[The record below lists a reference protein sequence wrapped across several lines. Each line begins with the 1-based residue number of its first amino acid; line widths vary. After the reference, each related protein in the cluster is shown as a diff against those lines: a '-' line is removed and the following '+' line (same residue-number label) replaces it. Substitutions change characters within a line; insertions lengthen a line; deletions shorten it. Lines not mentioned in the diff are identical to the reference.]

1 MVRPKNFIT
10 RDLVHEV
17 HKDIPLRTP
26 NVTTTATRYAFD
38 DMAVY
43 CKSFVDVRTLLN
55 SDSKFPRQSQAIEEQ
70 DTDEYYTTEDE
81 DNITDLVPITSRPS
95 TSRARA
101 SPNPTPTTN
110 NDSSIVQ
117 VLTPPADL
125 ELQRSYGQYD
135 YSTVCNIQDP
145 STGSTSSCWF

>member
-1 MVRPKNFIT
+1 MADNQAVDDAVT
-10 RDLVHEV
+10 EASHE
-17 HKDIPLRTP
+17 
-26 NVTTTATRYAFD
+26 
-38 DMAVY
+38 
-43 CKSFVDVRTLLN
+43 S
-55 SDSKFPRQSQAIEEQ
+55 EQ

-117 VLTPPADL
+117 ALTPPADL
-125 ELQRSYGQYD
+125 ELQRSYGKYD
-135 YSTVCNIQDP
+135 YTVCNVQDP
-145 STGSTSSCWF
+145 STSSSSFAGFSLSPYY